1 MADFADTMGDAWLE
15 DEGVKPDDESQAET
29 VEAEVTEAQE
39 PEKDAEVATE
49 EGPANEAEE
58 QAEKFNPTLYR
69 EMKEERRKR
78 QEAEQKAQELERR
91 YQEAQAKVPQAP
103 KPRLDAYEDPEGV
116 NAFFEQRIQQEAFQ
130 IRADLSRERALEKH
144 GQETVDAATQWA
156 IQRAATDPAFDSQI
170 GKAQWPADFVVAEYK
185 RSQTLEA
192 LGGRDLDELVK
203 ERAEEYAKSQGW
215 IVSPEG
221 QPSSLKPSQPTPP
234 RSLANVPSTGSKQT
248 ANAGWDDVSFALD
261 KKAWPR

>member
-15 DEGVKPDDESQAET
+15 DEGVQTDAPQAEVAET
-29 VEAEVTEAQE
+29 VEAPEVPTEAAPAD
-39 PEKDAEVATE
+39 PEA
-49 EGPANEAEE
+49 PANEAEE

-69 EMKEERRKR
+69 EMKDERRKR
-78 QEAEQKAQELERR
+78 QEAEAKAQELERR
-91 YQEAQAKVPQAP
+91 YQEAQAKAPATP

-116 NAFFEQRIQQEAFQ
+116 NAFFESRIQQEAFQ

-192 LGGRDLDELVK
+192 LGGRDLDDLVK

>member
-15 DEGVKPDDESQAET
+15 DEGVQTDAPQVET

-39 PEKDAEVATE
+39 PERDAEVTTE

-78 QEAEQKAQELERR
+78 QEAEAERDRLRQE
-91 YQEAQAKVPQAP
+91 YQATQAKLPKAP
-103 KPRLDAYEDPEGV
+103 APILDAYEDREGF
-116 NAFFEQRIQQEAFQ
+116 NNHFESRIQQEAFQ

-192 LGGRDLDELVK
+192 LGGRDLDDLVK

-234 RSLANVPSTGSKQT
+234 RSLANVPSTGSKQS